1 MHRCNHKEKSC
12 IQASITIASEEI
24 RASIV
29 SVADEMVCDI
39 DPHGE
44 IFVVRMS
51 PITASMQTEIHSA
64 GRAFNAN
71 ICNVSPLLQVTI
83 MPMCDME
90 DRFLRVSPDVVWFT
104 ADDLDGANF
113 EVMSNVVWTINI
125 PQIDV
130 IQTLTNDTRISNSSL
145 LENGMQSQEAVDW
158 LLNSTLIRNET
169 MIRDVS
175 TLVRAELSNS
185 ILLTNKHYLRNAI

>member
-1 MHRCNHKEKSC
+1 
-12 IQASITIASEEI
+12 
-24 RASIV
+24 
-29 SVADEMVCDI
+29 
-39 DPHGE
+39 
-44 IFVVRMS
+44 
-51 PITASMQTEIHSA
+51 
-64 GRAFNAN
+64 
-71 ICNVSPLLQVTI
+71 

-130 IQTLTNDTRISNSSL
+130 IETLTNDTRISNSSL